1 MGGNDVEA
9 DACAWWQL
17 PGHVQRFRFKHG
29 DYRIS
34 AGYRLVAQK
43 NDRLSAG
50 RHFDC
55 AGWRGLAGQFAR
67 VGAFHGCRSRKSQAN
82 TVRLRGHCPRLR
94 QECGQAGCGEPV
106 VARSQSHV

>member
-55 AGWRGLAGQFAR
+55 AGWRGLAGQFAG
-67 VGAFHGCRSRKSQAN
+67 VGALKRKSPNPA
-82 TVRLRGHCPRLR
+82 
-94 QECGQAGCGEPV
+94 
-106 VARSQSHV
+106 

>member
-9 DACAWWQL
+9 DACAWRQL

-43 NDRLSAG
+43 
-50 RHFDC
+50 
-55 AGWRGLAGQFAR
+55 
-67 VGAFHGCRSRKSQAN
+67 K
-82 TVRLRGHCPRLR
+82 
-94 QECGQAGCGEPV
+94 
-106 VARSQSHV
+106 